1 MSETEGRKEAE
12 EPMASDPEPAPPAAE
27 GEGAEREG
35 AERAGA
41 EGEDFEG
48 EDFEGEGAEGVHL
61 DEVDVRDLL
70 RAALEPPPPK
80 VAKKDDAILLKG
92 VQRRI
97 RVRSKGKFYADGWS
111 TSRSPR
117 STYLVTSIFML
128 VLIGF
133 VFFVLIPWSNSAL
146 P

>member
-1 MSETEGRKEAE
+1 MTETESKKE
-12 EPMASDPEPAPPAAE
+12 D
-27 GEGAEREG
+27 EGAVEI
-35 AERAGA
+35 
-41 EGEDFEG
+41 
-48 EDFEGEGAEGVHL
+48 

-80 VAKKDDAILLKG
+80 PKEEAVLLQG

-117 STYLVTSIFML
+117 STYLLTSIFML
-128 VLIGF
+128 VLIAF
-133 VFFVLIPWSNSAL
+133 VFLGLIPWSNGAL

>member
-1 MSETEGRKEAE
+1 MSETEGRKEDE
-12 EPMASDPEPAPPAAE
+12 EPVASDRRPTSAE
-27 GEGAEREG
+27 GDDAGEGAPHDEG
-35 AERAGA
+35 GDE
-41 EGEDFEG
+41 
-48 EDFEGEGAEGVHL
+48 L

-80 VAKKDDAILLKG
+80 PRDDAVLLKG
-92 VQRRI
+92 VQRRL

-128 VLIGF
+128 LLIAF
-133 VFFVLIPWSNSAL
+133 VFLVLIPWSNGAL

>member
-1 MSETEGRKEAE
+1 MTETESKKE
-12 EPMASDPEPAPPAAE
+12 DE
-27 GEGAEREG
+27 GDVE
-35 AERAGA
+35 
-41 EGEDFEG
+41 
-48 EDFEGEGAEGVHL
+48 L

-80 VAKKDDAILLKG
+80 PKEDAILLKG
-92 VQRRI
+92 VQKRI

-117 STYLVTSIFML
+117 STYLLTSIFML
-128 VLIGF
+128 LLIAF
-133 VFFVLIPWSNSAL
+133 VFLGLIPWSNGAL

>member
-1 MSETEGRKEAE
+1 MSTTEGRKEGE
-12 EPMASDPEPAPPAAE
+12 EPMASDREPPPAGEPEPSAPEEGDE
-27 GEGAEREG
+27 GEGVEI
-35 AERAGA
+35 
-41 EGEDFEG
+41 
-48 EDFEGEGAEGVHL
+48 

-70 RAALEPPPPK
+70 RAALEPPPPRP
-80 VAKKDDAILLKG
+80 KDDVVLLKG
-92 VQRRI
+92 VQRRL

-117 STYLVTSIFML
+117 STYLITSIFML
-128 VLIGF
+128 VLIAF

>member
-1 MSETEGRKEAE
+1 MSETEGRKEDE
-12 EPMASDPEPAPPAAE
+12 EPGAPSRRPASAESAASE
-27 GEGAEREG
+27 SSLA
-35 AERAGA
+35 
-41 EGEDFEG
+41 D
-48 EDFEGEGAEGVHL
+48 EGAEGDVEI

-80 VAKKDDAILLKG
+80 PKQDAVLLKG
-92 VQRRI
+92 VQRRL

-128 VLIGF
+128 LLIAF
-133 VFFVLIPWSNSAL
+133 VFLVLIPWGNGAL

>member
-1 MSETEGRKEAE
+1 MEG
-12 EPMASDPEPAPPAAE
+12 
-27 GEGAEREG
+27 
-35 AERAGA
+35 
-41 EGEDFEG
+41 
-48 EDFEGEGAEGVHL
+48 GVEL

-80 VAKKDDAILLKG
+80 AKDEAHRLKG
-92 VQRRI
+92 VQKRI
-97 RVRSKGKFYADGWS
+97 RLRSKGKFYSDGWS

-128 VLIGF
+128 VLIAF
-133 VFFVLIPWSNSAL
+133 VFLVLIPWSNTAL

>member
-1 MSETEGRKEAE
+1 MSETEGRKEDQ
-12 EPMASDPEPAPPAAE
+12 EPQASDRPPEPLAESAE
-27 GEGAEREG
+27 GQADEPGGGDVEI
-35 AERAGA
+35 
-41 EGEDFEG
+41 
-48 EDFEGEGAEGVHL
+48 

-80 VAKKDDAILLKG
+80 PKDETVLLKG
-92 VQRRI
+92 VQRRL
-97 RVRSKGKFYADGWS
+97 RVRSKGKFYSDGWS

-128 VLIGF
+128 LLIAF
-133 VFFVLIPWSNSAL
+133 VFLVLIPWSNGAL

>member
-1 MSETEGRKEAE
+1 MSETEGHKEDE
-12 EPMASDPEPAPPAAE
+12 EPMASNPEPPSPEAE
-27 GEGAEREG
+27 DMEG
-35 AERAGA
+35 
-41 EGEDFEG
+41 
-48 EDFEGEGAEGVHL
+48 GVEL

-80 VAKKDDAILLKG
+80 AKDEAQRLKG
-92 VQRRI
+92 VQKRI
-97 RVRSKGKFYADGWS
+97 RLRSKGKFYSDGWS

-128 VLIGF
+128 VLIAF
-133 VFFVLIPWSNSAL
+133 VFLVLIPWSNTAL

>member
-1 MSETEGRKEAE
+1 MSETDRRKEDE
-12 EPMASDPEPAPPAAE
+12 EPQASDRRAASEEGQADEAAE
-27 GEGAEREG
+27 GDVEI
-35 AERAGA
+35 
-41 EGEDFEG
+41 
-48 EDFEGEGAEGVHL
+48 

-80 VAKKDDAILLKG
+80 PKDETILLKG
-92 VQRRI
+92 VQRRL
-97 RVRSKGKFYADGWS
+97 RVRSKGKFYSDGWS

-128 VLIGF
+128 LLIAF
-133 VFFVLIPWSNSAL
+133 VFLVLVPWSNGAL

>member
-1 MSETEGRKEAE
+1 MSETEGRKEDE
-12 EPMASDPEPAPPAAE
+12 EPVASDRRPLSAQGE
-27 GEGAEREG
+27 GETSGAP
-35 AERAGA
+35 A
-41 EGEDFEG
+41 D
-48 EDFEGEGAEGVHL
+48 EGAEGDVEL

-80 VAKKDDAILLKG
+80 PKQETVMLKG
-92 VQRRI
+92 VQRRL

-117 STYLVTSIFML
+117 STYLVTSVFML
-128 VLIGF
+128 LLIAF
-133 VFFVLIPWSNSAL
+133 VFLVLIPWSNGAL

>member
-1 MSETEGRKEAE
+1 MSETEGRKEDE
-12 EPMASDPEPAPPAAE
+12 EPVASDRRPTSA
-27 GEGAEREG
+27 EGAETDEG
-35 AERAGA
+35 ASLDEGGA
-41 EGEDFEG
+41 E
-48 EDFEGEGAEGVHL
+48 L

-80 VAKKDDAILLKG
+80 PRDDAVRLEG
-92 VQRRI
+92 VQRRL

-128 VLIGF
+128 LLIAF
-133 VFFVLIPWSNSAL
+133 VFLVLIPWSNGAL